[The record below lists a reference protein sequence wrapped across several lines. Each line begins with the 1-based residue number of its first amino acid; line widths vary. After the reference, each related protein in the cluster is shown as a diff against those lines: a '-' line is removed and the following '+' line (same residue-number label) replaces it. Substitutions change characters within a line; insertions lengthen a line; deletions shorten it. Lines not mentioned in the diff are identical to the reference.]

1 MRLARR
7 RELTRRRQLGS
18 YYDPYYR
25 VSRYNIKP
33 YRSVPRLGRVITDNV
48 KSRIQSPVLS
58 GSKQKKRIVLDQ
70 PSFVKKFKPQVE
82 RGYVVSHVRR
92 QVRKIVPGRY
102 LPDCSGRKAYRK
114 NMMKKIAAQVR
125 KSGGQGALSR
135 WRGKLLRKIF
145 C

>member
-82 RGYVVSHVRR
+82 RGYVVRQVRR
-92 QVRKIVPGRY
+92 QVRRVSPGRF
-102 LPDCSGRKAYRK
+102 LPDCKRRREYRK
-114 NMMKKIAAQVR
+114 GMMKKLAAQVR
-125 KSGGQGALSR
+125 KASGQGALAR
-135 WRGKLLRKIF
+135 WRGKLIKKIV

>member
-33 YRSVPRLGRVITDNV
+33 FKLVPPLGRVLTNRKDKVETKASLPAKRVRVVARGSAIPDRKPNVVNGYITRYV
-48 KSRIQSPVLS
+48 K
-58 GSKQKKRIVLDQ
+58 
-70 PSFVKKFKPQVE
+70 
-82 RGYVVSHVRR
+82 R

-102 LPDCSGRKAYRK
+102 IPDCSKKRTYRK
-114 NMMKKIAAQVR
+114 GMMKKLAAQIR
-125 KSGGQGALSR
+125 KVSGQGALAK
-135 WRGKLLRKIF
+135 WRGKLIRKIL